1 MDRRTLALLALV
13 SLPACTLGPDYVRPD
28 VPLPANWREVSA
40 PEAQT
45 LADTPWWELFGDPA
59 LQELIRVAL
68 AENKDLAIA
77 VERIEEARARWGF
90 TKADLYPRVDAS
102 ASAGRTRLSENGLQT
117 GGAEVEENVY
127 ALGATAF
134 WELDVFGR
142 IRRAT
147 EAELELLYSTEET
160 RRAVVLALV
169 SAVAQAYVE
178 LRDLDQRLA
187 ISQRTLQSR
196 IEYVDLARVRFEGG
210 LTSELDWR
218 QAQAELHRTEG
229 FVHQF
234 ELLVAQKE
242 NELAVLLG
250 RSPGAITRG
259 VEVSAFPL
267 PPAVPAGL
275 PAALLDR
282 RPDLL
287 AAEHELA
294 SANARIGEAKAL
306 LYPSIALTGSYGFE
320 STELGDLISAPSRTW
335 SFGANL
341 LQPIFNAGQNRR
353 RVDVT
358 ESQQRQALYSYEQS
372 ILIALRE
379 VEDSLVGYRKSGDRR
394 ASEEQ
399 RVTAERQVLDL
410 AELRYRGGVADYLEV
425 LDAQRSLFEAELDAS
440 QTVRDQLVSL
450 VQLYRSLGGG
460 WPTEPEGQAE
470 AQATPAAP

>member
-1 MDRRTLALLALV
+1 MARRSLAWTALA
-13 SLPACTLGPDYVRPD
+13 SLCGACTLGPDYVRPLVE
-28 VPLPANWREVSA
+28 VPPEWREMQTA
-40 PEAQT
+40 EAQS

-59 LQELIRVAL
+59 LQELIRIAL

-90 TKADLYPRVDAS
+90 QRADLFPRVDAS
-102 ASAGRTRLSENGLQT
+102 GSAGRVRLSESGLQPT
-117 GGAEVEENVY
+117 GGEIEDSIYSV
-127 ALGATAF
+127 GASAF

-147 EAELELLYSTEET
+147 EAELALLYATEET

-169 SAVAQAYVE
+169 SGVAQAYVE

-187 ISQRTLQSR
+187 ISLRTLESR
-196 IEYVDLARVRFEGG
+196 VAYVELARVRFEGG

-229 FVHQF
+229 FVYQF

-250 RSPGAITRG
+250 RSPGAIARG
-259 VEVSAFPL
+259 VEVAALPV
-267 PPAVPAGL
+267 PPAVPAGI
-275 PAALLDR
+275 PSELLDR

-294 SANARIGEAKAL
+294 SSYARIGEAKAL
-306 LYPSIALTGSYGFE
+306 LWPSIALTGSFGWE
-320 STELGDLISAPSRTW
+320 STELDELIDAPARTW

-379 VEDSLVGYRKSGDRR
+379 VEDALVGFRKSGQRR
-394 ASEEQ
+394 TSEEQ
-399 RVTAERQVLDL
+399 RVVSERQVLDL

-425 LDAQRSLFEAELDAS
+425 LDAQRSLFDAELDATQS
-440 QTVRDQLVSL
+440 VSDQLVSL
-450 VQLYRSLGGG
+450 VQLYKALGGG
-460 WPTEPEGQAE
+460 WPTEPEE
-470 AQATPAAP
+470 EPPPEEPAAP

>member
-1 MDRRTLALLALV
+1 MDRRALALTALV
-13 SLPACTLGPDYVRPD
+13 SLSTSCTLGPDYMRPE
-28 VPLPANWREVSA
+28 VELPQNWREL
-40 PEAQT
+40 EAQEALT

-59 LQELIRVAL
+59 LQELIRIAL

-90 TKADLYPRVDAS
+90 TRADLYPRVDAS
-102 ASAGRTRLSENGLQT
+102 ASAGRTRLSENALQT
-117 GGAEVEENVY
+117 GGGEVEDSVY
-127 ALGATAF
+127 SVGATAF

-147 EAELELLYSTEET
+147 EAELALLYATEET
-160 RRAVVLALV
+160 RRAVVLSLV
-169 SAVAQAYVE
+169 AAVAQAYVE

-187 ISQRTLQSR
+187 IALRTLQSR

-218 QAQAELHRTEG
+218 QAEAELHRTEG

-234 ELLVAQKE
+234 ELLAAQKE
-242 NELAVLLG
+242 NELALLLG
-250 RSPGAITRG
+250 RNPGPVERG
-259 VEVSAFPL
+259 LEASAFPL

-275 PAALLDR
+275 PSALLDR

-306 LYPSIALTGSYGFE
+306 LYPSIALTGSYGWE
-320 STELGDLISAPSRTW
+320 STDLGDLLDAPSRTW

-353 RVDVT
+353 RVDVS

-379 VEDSLVGYRKSGDRR
+379 VEDALVGFRKSGDRR
-394 ASEEQ
+394 SSEEL
-399 RVTAERQVLDL
+399 RVQAERQVLDL

-425 LDAQRSLFEAELDAS
+425 LDAQRSLFDAELDAS

-450 VQLYRSLGGG
+450 VQLYKALGGG
-460 WPTEPEGQAE
+460 WPTEPEPQE
-470 AQATPAAP
+470 APAGP

>member
-1 MDRRTLALLALV
+1 MVSRSLALAAFLALV
-13 SLPACTLGPDYVRPD
+13 GSCKLGPDYARPEIEM
-28 VPLPANWREVSA
+28 PAGWRELSA
-40 PEAQT
+40 PEAQS

-59 LQELIRVAL
+59 LQELIRIAL

-90 TKADLYPRVDAS
+90 TRADLYPRVDAS
-102 ASAGRTRLSENGLQT
+102 ASAGRTRLSQNGLQT
-117 GGAEVEENVY
+117 GGAEIEDSLYSV
-127 ALGATAF
+127 GATAF

-142 IRRAT
+142 ISRAT
-147 EAELELLYSTEET
+147 EAELELLYATEET

-178 LRDLDQRLA
+178 LRDFDQRLA
-187 ISQRTLQSR
+187 IAQRTLQSR
-196 IEYVDLARVRFEGG
+196 VEYVDLARVRFEGG

-218 QAQAELHRTEG
+218 QAEAELHRTAG
-229 FVHQF
+229 LVHQF

-250 RSPGAITRG
+250 RNPGPIARG
-259 VEVSAFPL
+259 LEIGALPL
-267 PPAVPAGL
+267 PLEVPSGL
-275 PAALLDR
+275 PAELLDR

-287 AAEHELA
+287 SAEHELA

-306 LYPSIALTGSYGFE
+306 LYPSFALTGSFGWE
-320 STELGDLISAPSRTW
+320 STELGDLLDAPSRTW
-335 SFGANL
+335 SFGANV

-353 RVDVT
+353 RVEVS

-379 VEDSLVGYRKSGDRR
+379 VEDALVGYRKSGERR
-394 ASEEQ
+394 GTDEL
-399 RVTAERQVLDL
+399 RVEAELKVLEL

-425 LDAQRSLFEAELDAS
+425 LESQRSLFDAELSAS
-440 QTVRDQLVSL
+440 ETSRDQIVSL
-450 VQLYRSLGGG
+450 IQLYRALGGG
-460 WPTEPEGQAE
+460 WPTEPEQAAE
-470 AQATPAAP
+470 QPAPAVP